1 MSNDKVRLSP
11 ELMRKREEEF
21 IKSKFNFLPEIK
33 QEIRHYIE
41 LSQTERQSSNLERSL
56 SRLEEISEEISQEG
70 FNKWISLLG
79 ILEGAKSV
87 ALEEILAIRTT
98 FELGL
103 NDWRAGWH
111 ITKDSSGLETSRFNT
126 EHLCSINILPSFEAP
141 ARVAIL
147 YQPTYSRIAF
157 GVGASPDNISSS
169 VIQTELP
176 NTWADPVEN
185 VLSRFDLFHSTTGL
199 SLDGIGY
206 DFHNLSWTSESHI
219 RFWNPIDIQ
228 FIELEKAFF
237 SIAEKVVDEKGQQIE
252 RDYLVMWKKYLARQN
267 NA

>member
-1 MSNDKVRLSP
+1 MNDD
-11 ELMRKREEEF
+11 ELPPPLLRRKREEEF
-21 IKSKFNFLPEIK
+21 IKSRFNFLPEIM
-33 QEIRHYIE
+33 QELSHYIE
-41 LSQTERQSSNLERSL
+41 LSQTKNQSSNLRKSL
-56 SRLEEISEEISQEG
+56 SRLEEISEKVSQEG
-70 FNKWISLLG
+70 FNKWGSLLG

-87 ALEEILAIRTT
+87 ALEEILTIRTT
-98 FELGL
+98 IELGL

-111 ITKDSSGLETSRFNT
+111 ITKDSSGLETSRFNA
-126 EHLCSINILPSFEAP
+126 EHICSINILPSFEVP

-157 GVGASPDNISSS
+157 GVGLSPNNISSS

-185 VLSRFDLFHSTTGL
+185 VLSRFDLFHNTTAG

-228 FIELEKAFF
+228 YIELEKAFF

-252 RDYLVMWKKYLARQN
+252 KDYLVMWKKYLAR
-267 NA
+267 